1 MRKVTVELSLNPKMK
16 RAGQPIIG
24 NIDSL
29 NVLEV
34 LRIDFEKGIKAFVA
48 EIVSKEGFTIED
60 FKGQKNM
67 EILNVLKSEGNR
79 YVCIIKGYVPMEFK
93 NLMRKFDL
101 DLIWDTPMFI
111 SEDKVVFSAIGDQ
124 KNVKKFLD
132 AIKLIGNIK
141 NVSFKTA
148 AYKEHDLLSCLTDKQ
163 RKIVI
168 EAMKNGYY
176 DYPKKISS
184 EELSKRVGVSKATLL
199 EHLRKAEGRL
209 LRNIITG
216 Y

>member
-1 MRKVTVELSLNPKMK
+1 MRKVTVELSLNPIMK
-16 RAGQPIIG
+16 EVGQPILG
-24 NIDSL
+24 NIESL

-34 LRIDFEKGIKAFVA
+34 LRIDFERGIKAFVA
-48 EIVSKEGFTIED
+48 EIVSKEGYTIED
-60 FKGQKNM
+60 FKQQKNM
-67 EILNVLKSEGNR
+67 EILNVLKSEGNK

-101 DLIWDTPMFI
+101 DLIWDAPMFI
-111 SEDKVVFSAIGDQ
+111 SEDNVVFSAIGDQ

-168 EAMKNGYY
+168 EAMTTGYY

-209 LRNIITG
+209 FTQILAG

>member
-1 MRKVTVELSLNPKMK
+1 MRKVTVELSLNPIMK
-16 RAGQPIIG
+16 EVGQPILG
-24 NIDSL
+24 NIESL

-34 LRIDFEKGIKAFVA
+34 LRIDFERGIKAFVA
-48 EIVSKEGFTIED
+48 EIVSKEGYKIED

-67 EILNVLKSEGNR
+67 EILNVLKSEGNN

-101 DLIWDTPMFI
+101 DLIWDAPMFI
-111 SEDKVVFSAIGDQ
+111 SEDNVVFSAIGDQ

-168 EAMKNGYY
+168 EAMKTGYY

-209 LRNIITG
+209 FTQILAG